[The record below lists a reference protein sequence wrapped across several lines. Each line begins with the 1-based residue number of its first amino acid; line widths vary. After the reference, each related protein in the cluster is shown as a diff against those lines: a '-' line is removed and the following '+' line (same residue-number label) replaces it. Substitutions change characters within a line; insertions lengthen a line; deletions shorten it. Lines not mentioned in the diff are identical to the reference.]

1 MNASLLEMVL
11 AIALSGLIFA
21 SALIP
26 TTQSMVAY
34 QEAEL
39 DLQSTTAQMLALA
52 RAEQLTS
59 AIWRDP
65 NAPPDGAGLSA
76 AAADEMQVGT
86 WGFRQNG
93 GRLEQQPQFAG
104 WSALTG
110 PVQNFS
116 LQYLL
121 RTGVWTAAPAPA
133 DRANVLAIRY
143 GWIDP
148 ASGLP
153 FAGEFVTPDH
163 AFAAGL
169 ISLQRPSLSTPYRRA
184 DYARQMTLTLG
195 NWP

>member
-39 DLQSTTAQMLALA
+39 DLQSMTAQTLALA
-52 RAEQLTS
+52 RAEQLAG

-76 AAADEMQVGT
+76 AAADQMQVGT
-86 WGFRQNG
+86 WGLRQNG
-93 GRLEQQPQFAG
+93 GHLEQQRQAAG
-104 WSALTG
+104 WAVLA
-110 PVQNFS
+110 PAVQNFS
-116 LQYLL
+116 FQYLL
-121 RTGVWTAAPAPA
+121 RSGVWTAAPAPA

-143 GWIDP
+143 GWTDP

-153 FAGEFVTPDH
+153 YAGGFVAPDH

-169 ISLQRPSLSTPYRRA
+169 ISLQRPGLSTPYHRA
-184 DYARQMTLTLG
+184 DYARQMTLTRG
-195 NWP
+195 S